1 MRENKLGFSIDV
13 KAEDGCTRGLVENLA
28 GIGPAMCV
36 EAYLPIRA
44 PHLKERPAPRPFDN
58 VSGTGRIVIG
68 WFLCCDF
75 FGGLELT
82 G

>member
-44 PHLKERPAPRPFDN
+44 P
-58 VSGTGRIVIG
+58 I
-68 WFLCCDF
+68 
-75 FGGLELT
+75 
-82 G
+82 